1 MDMTM
6 KRAILFGL
14 CLSLFT
20 PAILAWGGLGHATVA
35 KVAYDHL
42 TPEARVIIKEC
53 LDGMTIVSV
62 ASDAD
67 TYRSVWQM
75 DLGFVPTNPDDARV
89 KWLKEFDFSTPE
101 NISPWSH
108 SFTVDEKGEP
118 YLTDNLNGRYINNI
132 LYYTA
137 KLSKQ
142 LKENAMNM
150 DREERKRAISLI
162 VHFLGD
168 MHCPMH
174 IVFPDGPLKGNF
186 KVKYKGKETTYHSF
200 WDSGIMNQ
208 DAPWS
213 FSDLAFLVDT
223 ASPTE
228 IAAICQGDIYD
239 YGRSSARDSWA
250 IAVKYKENDTIPG
263 RFPAEMRSLLYSQLR
278 NAGYRLAAI
287 LNDIFSDVM

>member
-1 MDMTM
+1 M
-6 KRAILFGL
+6 KKATLLGICLIL
-14 CLSLFT
+14 CTPSL
-20 PAILAWGGLGHATVA
+20 LAWGGLGHATVA

-42 TPEARVIIKEC
+42 TPEAKDIMKKY

-89 KWLKEFDFSTPE
+89 KWLKGFDFSTPE

-118 YLTDNLNGRYINNI
+118 YPTDNLNGRYINNI

-142 LKENAMNM
+142 LKENANNM
-150 DREERKRAISLI
+150 DPEERKRAISLI

-174 IVFPDGPLKGNF
+174 IVFPDGPMKGNF
-186 KVKYKGKETTYHSF
+186 KVTYKGKETTYHSF
-200 WDSGIMNQ
+200 WDGGIMSQ

-223 ASPTE
+223 ATQTE
-228 IAAICQGDIYD
+228 IAAICKGDIYD
-239 YGRSSARDSWA
+239 YGRSSAHDSWD
-250 IAVKYKENDTIPG
+250 IAVKYKENDTLPD
-263 RFPAEMRSLLYSQLR
+263 RLPAEMRPLLYSQLR
-278 NAGYRLAAI
+278 NAGYRLATI
-287 LNDIFSDVM
+287 LDDIFAPVQ